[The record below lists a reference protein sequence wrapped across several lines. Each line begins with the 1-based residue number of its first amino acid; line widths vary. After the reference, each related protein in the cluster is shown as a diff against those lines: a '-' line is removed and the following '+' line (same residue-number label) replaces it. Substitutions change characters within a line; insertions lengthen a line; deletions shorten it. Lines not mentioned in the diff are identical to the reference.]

1 MCEEGVDVYK
11 LIEITNERLTDLQRS
26 YLILNDNHH
35 TLQLSFVEVKT
46 KLETIY
52 WIMKFFISPTLA
64 LLLLTEICKI
74 GGII

>member
-1 MCEEGVDVYK
+1 MSDEGRDIYK

-26 YLILNDNHH
+26 YLVLNDNHH

-52 WIMKFFISPTLA
+52 WIIKFFISPTLA
-64 LLLLTEICKI
+64 LLVLAELCKI